1 MNENLLTIEKRS
13 SINGTFWK
21 KRFID
26 NNINTNK
33 NSDSKLNNILETIL
47 FGRNIK
53 KEDFNDF
60 LDPKVNNLIID
71 PNELTDMDIAI
82 KEITSAMI
90 DSKTIGIIG
99 DYDVD
104 GTTSSSLLT
113 KFFDH
118 YNITSDVYIPDR
130 LKDGYGPNII
140 AFDQFIDKGI
150 DTVITV
156 DCGSASIKPLEYA
169 SKNGI
174 KVIIIDHHKVD
185 NILPKCFAHIN
196 PTRKDDKSNLN
207 HLAAVGLTFL
217 FIVALRRALRDVK
230 EFNNINE
237 LNLKKYLDIVALGT
251 ICDVVQLKSLNRAFV
266 KEGLKIINNTD
277 KLGIKSLCSVSG
289 IKDIDV
295 YELGYILGPRINA
308 AGRTGSPELG
318 YRLLTSDNND
328 ETNAIA
334 DKLNE
339 LNKERQNIERKVLDQ
354 SLEKIENY
362 MKENGLNDYPSSIFV
377 SNDNWHLGVLGIVA
391 SRLKDKFHRPS
402 FVISSNED
410 LCTASARS
418 LPGIDI
424 GKIILDG
431 VNQGILLSGGGH
443 AMAGGFSLYK
453 NKIEEFNKFC
463 DYKILE
469 LDNDILT
476 KKTQKYDD
484 ILDDVEIDRN
494 FYEFINKA
502 SPYGQGNPEPKF
514 IVPNAEIEFCKIVGK
529 GHLKLKISGS
539 NYKNLDGIAFNAIGT
554 PLGDLI
560 TNHSGSLIHF
570 IGVIRKND
578 WQDFKGIQL
587 QIFDAFIA

>member
-1 MNENLLTIEKRS
+1 MNKNLLTIEKRP
-13 SINGTFWK
+13 SINGTFWR
-21 KRFID
+21 KRLID
-26 NNINTNK
+26 GNINIGQT
-33 NSDSKLNNILETIL
+33 SESKLNSILETIL
-47 FGRNIK
+47 YGRNIK

-60 LDPKVNNLIID
+60 LDPKVNNVIID
-71 PNELTDMDIAI
+71 PNELVDMDIAI
-82 KEITSAMI
+82 KEITSTMI
-90 DSKTIGIIG
+90 DNKKIGIIG

-104 GTTSSSLLT
+104 GTTSSSILT
-113 KFFDH
+113 NFFDH
-118 YNITSDVYIPDR
+118 YNVNSDVYIPDR
-130 LKDGYGPNII
+130 LKDGYGPNIF
-140 AFDQFIDKGI
+140 AFDQFIEKGI

-169 SKNGI
+169 NKNGI

-185 NILPKCFAHIN
+185 NILPECFAHIN
-196 PTRKDDKSNLN
+196 PTRNDDKSNLN

-237 LNLKKYLDIVALGT
+237 PNLKKYLDVVALGT

-277 KLGIKSLCSVSG
+277 KLGIKSLCSVAG

-318 YRLLTSDNND
+318 FRLLTSDDND

-402 FVISSNED
+402 FVISSNND

-424 GKIILDG
+424 GKIIIEG

-443 AMAGGFSLYK
+443 AMAGGFSLHK
-453 NKIEEFNKFC
+453 NKVEEFNKFC
-463 DYKILE
+463 DHKILE

-484 ILDDVEIDRN
+484 ILDSVEIDRN

-514 IVPNAEIEFCKIVGK
+514 IVPNAEIEFCKVVGK
-529 GHLKLKISGS
+529 GHLKLKISS
-539 NYKNLDGIAFNAIGT
+539 NNYKNLDGIAFNAIGT

>member
-33 NSDSKLNNILETIL
+33 NSDSKLNNILDTIL

-71 PNELTDMDIAI
+71 PNELIDMDIAI

-185 NILPKCFAHIN
+185 NVLPKCFAHIN

-578 WQDFKGIQL
+578 WKDFKGIQL

>member
-1 MNENLLTIEKRS
+1 MNKSLLTIDKRS
-13 SINGTFWK
+13 SVNGTFWK
-21 KRFID
+21 KRLID
-26 NNINTNK
+26 DDINLNNT
-33 NSDSKLNNILETIL
+33 SDSKLNSILETIL

-71 PNELTDMDIAI
+71 PTELVDMDIAI
-82 KEITSAMI
+82 KEITLAMI
-90 DSKTIGIIG
+90 DNKKIGIIG

-104 GTTSSSLLT
+104 GTTSSSLL
-113 KFFDH
+113 KNFFDH
-118 YNITSDVYIPDR
+118 YNVISDVYIPDR
-130 LKDGYGPNII
+130 LKDGYGPNIF
-140 AFDQFIDKGI
+140 AFDQFIEKGI

-156 DCGSASIKPLEYA
+156 DCGSASIKPLDYA
-169 SKNGI
+169 KKNGI

-185 NILPKCFAHIN
+185 NILPDCFAHIN

-237 LNLKKYLDIVALGT
+237 PNLKKYLDIVALGT

-277 KLGIKSLCSVSG
+277 KLGIKSLCSVAG
-289 IKDIDV
+289 IKNIDV

-318 YRLLTSDNND
+318 FRLLTSDNND

-339 LNKERQNIERKVLDQ
+339 LNKQRQNIERKVLDQ

-402 FVISSNED
+402 FVISANED

-431 VNQGILLSGGGH
+431 VNQGILISGGGH
-443 AMAGGFSLYK
+443 AMAGGFSLHK

-469 LDNDILT
+469 LDKDILT

-502 SPYGQGNPEPKF
+502 SPYGQGNPEPRF
-514 IVPNAEIEFCKIVGK
+514 IVPNAEIEFCKVVGK
-529 GHLKLKISGS
+529 GHLKLKISG
-539 NYKNLDGIAFNAIGT
+539 NNFKNLDGIAFNAIGT
-554 PLGDLI
+554 PLGNLI

>member
-1 MNENLLTIEKRS
+1 MNENLLTIEKRP
-13 SINGTFWK
+13 SINGIFWK
-21 KRFID
+21 KRLID
-26 NNINTNK
+26 DDINTGK
-33 NSDSKLNNILETIL
+33 ASDSKLNNILETIL

-60 LDPKVNNLIID
+60 LDPKVNNQIID
-71 PNELTDMDIAI
+71 PNELVDMDIAI
-82 KEITSAMI
+82 KEITLAMI
-90 DSKTIGIIG
+90 DNKKIGIIG

-113 KFFDH
+113 NFFDH
-118 YNITSDVYIPDR
+118 YNINSDVYIPDR
-130 LKDGYGPNII
+130 LKDGYGPNIF
-140 AFDQFIDKGI
+140 AFKQFIEKGI

-169 SKNGI
+169 NKNGV

-185 NILPKCFAHIN
+185 SILPECLAHIN
-196 PTRKDDKSNLN
+196 PTRKNDKSNLN

-237 LNLKKYLDIVALGT
+237 PNLKKYLDIVALGT
-251 ICDVVQLKSLNRAFV
+251 VCDVVQLKSLNRAFV

-277 KLGIKSLCSVSG
+277 KLGIKSLCTVAG
-289 IKDIDV
+289 IKNIDV

-318 YRLLTSDNND
+318 FRLLTSDNND

-339 LNKERQNIERKVLDQ
+339 LNKERQDIERKVLDQ
-354 SLEKIENY
+354 SLEKIEDY

-402 FVISSNED
+402 FVISTNED

-453 NKIEEFNKFC
+453 DKLEEFNTFC

-469 LDNDILT
+469 LDKDILT

-484 ILDDVEIDRN
+484 ILDGVEIDRN

-514 IVPNAEIEFCKIVGK
+514 IVPNAEIEFCKVVGK
-529 GHLKLKISGS
+529 GHLKLKISGN
-539 NYKNLDGIAFNAIGT
+539 NYKNLDGIAFNAKGT

-560 TNHSGSLIHF
+560 TNHTGSLIHF

-578 WQDFKGIQL
+578 WQDIKGIQL

>member
-1 MNENLLTIEKRS
+1 MNKSLLTIEKRS
-13 SINGTFWK
+13 SVNGTFWK
-21 KRFID
+21 KRLID
-26 NNINTNK
+26 DDINLNNT
-33 NSDSKLNNILETIL
+33 SDSKLNSILETIL

-60 LDPKVNNLIID
+60 LDPKVNNLMID
-71 PNELTDMDIAI
+71 PTELVDMDIAI
-82 KEITSAMI
+82 KEITLAMI
-90 DSKTIGIIG
+90 DNKKIGIIG

-104 GTTSSSLLT
+104 GTTSSSLL
-113 KFFDH
+113 KNFFDH
-118 YNITSDVYIPDR
+118 YNVISDVYIPDR
-130 LKDGYGPNII
+130 LKDGYGPNIF
-140 AFDQFIDKGI
+140 AFDQFIEKGI

-156 DCGSASIKPLEYA
+156 DCGSASIKPLDYA
-169 SKNGI
+169 KKNGI

-185 NILPKCFAHIN
+185 NILPDCFAHIN

-217 FIVALRRALRDVK
+217 FIVALRRSLRDVK

-237 LNLKKYLDIVALGT
+237 PNLKKYLDIVALGT

-277 KLGIKSLCSVSG
+277 KLGIKSLCSVAG
-289 IKDIDV
+289 IKNIDV

-318 YRLLTSDNND
+318 FRLLTSDNID

-339 LNKERQNIERKVLDQ
+339 LNKQRQNIERKVLDQ

-402 FVISSNED
+402 FVISANED

-443 AMAGGFSLYK
+443 AMAGGFSLHK

-469 LDNDILT
+469 LDKDILT

-502 SPYGQGNPEPKF
+502 SPYGQGNPEPRF
-514 IVPNAEIEFCKIVGK
+514 IVPNAEIEFCKVVGK
-529 GHLKLKISGS
+529 GHLKLKISG
-539 NYKNLDGIAFNAIGT
+539 NNFKNLDGIAFNVIGT
-554 PLGDLI
+554 PLGNLI

>member
-21 KRFID
+21 KRL
-26 NNINTNK
+26 INDGLDTDK
-33 NSDSKLNNILETIL
+33 ITDSKLNSILETIL
-47 FGRNIK
+47 YGRNIK
-53 KEDFNDF
+53 KEDFDDF
-60 LDPKVNNLIID
+60 LDPKVNKLIID
-71 PNELTDMDIAI
+71 PNELVDMDNAI

-90 DSKTIGIIG
+90 DNKKIGIIG

-104 GTTSSSLLT
+104 GTTSSSLL
-113 KFFDH
+113 KNFFDH
-118 YNITSDVYIPDR
+118 YNINSEVYIPDR
-130 LKDGYGPNII
+130 LKDGYGPNIF
-140 AFDQFIDKGI
+140 AFDQFIEKGI

-169 SKNGI
+169 NKNNI

-185 NILPKCFAHIN
+185 NILPECFAHIN
-196 PTRKDDKSNLN
+196 PTRKDDNSNLN

-217 FIVALRRALRDVK
+217 FIVALRRALRDIK
-230 EFNNINE
+230 EFNNISE
-237 LNLKKYLDIVALGT
+237 PNLKKYLDIVALGT

-277 KLGIKSLCSVSG
+277 KIGIKSLCSVAG
-289 IKDIDV
+289 IKNIDV

-318 YRLLTSDNND
+318 FRLLTSDNND

-354 SLEKIENY
+354 SLEKVENY
-362 MKENGLNDYPSSIFV
+362 MRENGLNDYPTSIFV

-402 FVISSNED
+402 FVISSNND

-424 GKIILDG
+424 GKIILEG

-443 AMAGGFSLYK
+443 AMAGGFSIDK

-463 DYKILE
+463 DHKILE

-476 KKTQKYDD
+476 KKTQKYDE
-484 ILDDVEIDRN
+484 ILDGVEIDRN

-514 IVPNAEIEFCKIVGK
+514 IVPNAEIEFCKVVGK
-529 GHLKLKISGS
+529 GHLKLKISGN

>member
-1 MNENLLTIEKRS
+1 MNENFLTIEKRS

-21 KRFID
+21 KRLID
-26 NNINTNK
+26 EDINIDK
-33 NSDSKLNNILETIL
+33 NSDSKLNNILKTIL
-47 FGRNIK
+47 FGRKIR
-53 KEDFNDF
+53 KEDFSDF
-60 LDPKVNNLIID
+60 LDPKVSNLMID
-71 PNELTDMDIAI
+71 PSELVDMDIAI
-82 KEITSAMI
+82 KEITLAMI
-90 DSKTIGIIG
+90 DNKKIGIIG

-113 KFFDH
+113 NFFDH
-118 YNITSDVYIPDR
+118 YNVNSDVYIPDR
-130 LKDGYGPNII
+130 LKDGYGPNIF
-140 AFDQFIDKGI
+140 AFDQFIEKKI

-185 NILPKCFAHIN
+185 NVLPECFAHIN

-217 FIVALRRALRDVK
+217 FIVALRRALREIK

-237 LNLKKYLDIVALGT
+237 PNLKKYLDIVALGT
-251 ICDVVQLKSLNRAFV
+251 ICDVVQLKTLNRAFV

-277 KLGIKSLCSVSG
+277 KLGIKSLCSVAG

-318 YRLLTSDNND
+318 FRLLTSNNND

-362 MKENGLNDYPSSIFV
+362 MKESGLNDYPSSIFV

-402 FVISSNED
+402 FVISVNED
-410 LCTASARS
+410 TCTASARS
-418 LPGIDI
+418 LPGVDI

-443 AMAGGFSLYK
+443 AMAGGFSLHR

-484 ILDDVEIDRN
+484 ILYDVEINRN

>member
-1 MNENLLTIEKRS
+1 MNKSLLTIDKRS
-13 SINGTFWK
+13 SVNGTFWK
-21 KRFID
+21 KRLID
-26 NNINTNK
+26 DDINLNNT
-33 NSDSKLNNILETIL
+33 SDSKLNSILETIL

-71 PNELTDMDIAI
+71 PTELVDMDIAI
-82 KEITSAMI
+82 KEITLAMI
-90 DSKTIGIIG
+90 DNKKIGIIG

-104 GTTSSSLLT
+104 GTTSSSLL
-113 KFFDH
+113 KNFFDH
-118 YNITSDVYIPDR
+118 YNVISDVYIPDR
-130 LKDGYGPNII
+130 LKDGYGPNIF
-140 AFDQFIDKGI
+140 AFDQFIEKGI

-156 DCGSASIKPLEYA
+156 DCGSASIKPLNYA
-169 SKNGI
+169 KKNGI

-185 NILPKCFAHIN
+185 NILPDCFAHIN

-237 LNLKKYLDIVALGT
+237 PNLKKYLDIVALGT

-277 KLGIKSLCSVSG
+277 KLGIKSLCSVAG
-289 IKDIDV
+289 IKNIDV

-318 YRLLTSDNND
+318 FRLLTSDNID

-339 LNKERQNIERKVLDQ
+339 LNKQRQNIERKVLDQ

-391 SRLKDKFHRPS
+391 SRLKDKFNRPS
-402 FVISSNED
+402 FVISANEG

-431 VNQGILLSGGGH
+431 VNQGILISGGGH
-443 AMAGGFSLYK
+443 AMAGGFSLHK

-469 LDNDILT
+469 LDKDILT

-502 SPYGQGNPEPKF
+502 SPYGQGNPEPRF
-514 IVPNAEIEFCKIVGK
+514 IVPNAEIEFCKVVGK
-529 GHLKLKISGS
+529 GHLKLKISG
-539 NYKNLDGIAFNAIGT
+539 NNFKNLDGIAFNAIGT
-554 PLGDLI
+554 PLGNLI

>member
-21 KRFID
+21 KRL
-26 NNINTNK
+26 INDSLDTDK
-33 NSDSKLNNILETIL
+33 IPDSKLNNILETIL
-47 FGRNIK
+47 YGRNIK
-53 KEDFNDF
+53 KEDFDDF
-60 LDPKVNNLIID
+60 LDPKVNKLIID
-71 PNELTDMDIAI
+71 PNELVDMDNAI

-90 DSKTIGIIG
+90 DNKKIGIIG

-104 GTTSSSLLT
+104 GTTSSSLL
-113 KFFDH
+113 KNFFDH
-118 YNITSDVYIPDR
+118 YNINSEVYIPDR
-130 LKDGYGPNII
+130 LKDGYGPNIF
-140 AFDQFIDKGI
+140 AFDQFIEKGI

-169 SKNGI
+169 NKNNI

-185 NILPKCFAHIN
+185 NILPECFAHIN
-196 PTRKDDKSNLN
+196 PTRKDDNSNLN

-217 FIVALRRALRDVK
+217 FIVALRRALRDIK
-230 EFNNINE
+230 EFTNISE
-237 LNLKKYLDIVALGT
+237 PNLKKYLDIVALGT

-277 KLGIKSLCSVSG
+277 KIGIKSLCSVAG
-289 IKDIDV
+289 IKNIDV

-318 YRLLTSDNND
+318 FRLLTSDNND

-354 SLEKIENY
+354 SLEKVENY
-362 MKENGLNDYPSSIFV
+362 MRENGLNDYPTSIFV

-402 FVISSNED
+402 FVISSSND

-424 GKIILDG
+424 GKIILEG

-443 AMAGGFSLYK
+443 AMAGGFSIDK

-463 DYKILE
+463 DHKILE

-514 IVPNAEIEFCKIVGK
+514 IVPNAEIEFCKVVGK
-529 GHLKLKISGS
+529 GHLKLKISGN

>member
-1 MNENLLTIEKRS
+1 MNKNLLTIEKRP

-21 KRFID
+21 KRLID
-26 NNINTNK
+26 DNINIGQ
-33 NSDSKLNNILETIL
+33 NSESKLNSILETIL
-47 FGRNIK
+47 YGRNIK

-71 PNELTDMDIAI
+71 PNELVDMDIAI
-82 KEITSAMI
+82 KEITSTMI
-90 DSKTIGIIG
+90 ANKKIGIIG

-104 GTTSSSLLT
+104 GTTSSSILT
-113 KFFDH
+113 NFFDH
-118 YNITSDVYIPDR
+118 YNVNSDVYIPDR
-130 LKDGYGPNII
+130 LKDGYGPNIF
-140 AFDQFIDKGI
+140 AFDQFIEKGI

-169 SKNGI
+169 NKNGI

-185 NILPKCFAHIN
+185 NILPECFAHIN
-196 PTRKDDKSNLN
+196 PTRNDDKSNLN

-237 LNLKKYLDIVALGT
+237 PNLKKYLDVVALGT
-251 ICDVVQLKSLNRAFV
+251 VCDVVQLKSLNRAFV

-277 KLGIKSLCSVSG
+277 KLGIKSLCSVAG

-318 YRLLTSDNND
+318 FRLLTSADND

-402 FVISSNED
+402 FVISSNDD

-424 GKIILDG
+424 GKIIIEG

-443 AMAGGFSLYK
+443 AMAGGFSLHK
-453 NKIEEFNKFC
+453 NKVEEFNKFC
-463 DYKILE
+463 DHKILE

-484 ILDDVEIDRN
+484 ILDSVEIDRN

-514 IVPNAEIEFCKIVGK
+514 IVPNAEIEFCKVVGK
-529 GHLKLKISGS
+529 GHLKLKISS
-539 NYKNLDGIAFNAIGT
+539 NNYKNLDGIAFNAIGT

-560 TNHSGSLIHF
+560 KNHSGSLIHF